1 MNIFYERAPY
11 LQLVPIILPIVGA
24 FFSYLLLKK
33 SQQLM
38 MWVVFLS
45 TLLTFLSTV
54 LLYPVLLSQSQQVIE
69 LVLRSVLLIGLSFR
83 VDLLSYLMAVI
94 TSAVWVLT
102 TLYSLCY
109 MQNDKKSP
117 IRFHTFY
124 LLTLGGSIGLF
135 FSGDMLTLFLFFE
148 ILTITS
154 YVLVVHDETPAAIR
168 AGHRYVFLGLGGGLG
183 LLFSLFITYNLTG
196 TLAFTPGGII
206 HESSPLLFFVFL
218 VYLFSFGI
226 KAGLFPFHV
235 WLPIAHPT
243 APSSA
248 SAILS
253 GIMIKT
259 GTYGI
264 IRVIYNI
271 YNVELI
277 RELGWHNILLVIAA
291 ITIFLGSAGAF
302 FEVDIKRR
310 LAFSSIGQI
319 GYVLL
324 GSAFLNVHGLTGSF
338 FHVVAH
344 AIMKGCL
351 FLCAGAIIHHT
362 GRRKIHQLLG
372 IGKKMPLTM
381 IAFTLAALS
390 MMGLPPLIGFIT
402 KWELCLGSLA
412 AGKPFY
418 VGLLLLSSLM
428 NGIYYFPI
436 IIMAFFSGE
445 EKDEFQYDEVPWMML
460 LPILVLGMATLIFQ
474 IIPNNFLFLLAQQA
488 ATLFFNP

>member
-1 MNIFYERAPY
+1 MDMFYALAPY
-11 LQLVPIILPIVGA
+11 FQLVPIVLPVVGA
-24 FFSYLLLKK
+24 FFSYLLLQK
-33 SQQLM
+33 SQKLM
-38 MWVVFLS
+38 MMIVFSS
-45 TLLTFLSTV
+45 TLFTFLSIL
-54 LLYPVLLSQSQQVIE
+54 LLYPLLINQDQQVIQ
-69 LVLRSVLLIGLSFR
+69 LMFRSVLLIGLSFR
-83 VDLLSYLMAVI
+83 VDLLSYLMAAI
-94 TSAVWVLT
+94 TASVWVLT
-102 TLYSLCY
+102 TIYSLCY
-109 MQNDKKSP
+109 MQYNKKSP

-124 LLTLGGSIGLF
+124 LMTLGGTIGLF

-154 YVLVVHDETPAAIR
+154 YVLVVHDETPAALR

-196 TLAFTPGGII
+196 TLAFTTGGII
-206 HESSPLLFFVFL
+206 HESSPLLLFVFL
-218 VYLFSFGI
+218 AYLFSFGI

-243 APSSA
+243 APSPA

-264 IRVIYNI
+264 IRVLYNI
-271 YNVELI
+271 YNIELI
-277 RELGWHNILLVIAA
+277 RELGWNNILLVIAA

-324 GSAFLNVHGLTGSF
+324 GSAFLNLHGLTGSF

-362 GRRKIHQLLG
+362 GRRKIHQLVG
-372 IGKKMPLTM
+372 IGRKMPLTM
-381 IAFTLAALS
+381 IAFSLAALS

-412 AGKPFY
+412 ADKPFY

-445 EKDEFQYDEVPWMML
+445 GRREVQYDEAPSMML

-474 IIPNNFLFLLAQQA
+474 MLPNNFLFLLAQRA
-488 ATLFFNP
+488 AMCFF